1 MDTPPHMECILGGFH
16 KCGYPK
22 SSMLIGFSL
31 VNHPNASIY
40 GNPFRSRMIILYN
53 IDLGESEWRMEKVFM
68 EVSRN
73 EKALGWRFA
82 ID

>member
-1 MDTPPHMECILGGFH
+1 MVQSRFFSYSMFLALNVNNRGGSINA
-16 KCGYPK
+16 GTPK

-68 EVSRN
+68 EVQ
-73 EKALGWRFA
+73 
-82 ID
+82 